1 MINGINLPEQ
11 IEAPIQQSRLNEKWI
26 PEWNKMQE
34 AFKSVHASV
43 WSVQIDGM
51 HPNSA

>member
-1 MINGINLPEQ
+1 MINGIDLPKQ
-11 IEAPIQQSRLNEKWI
+11 IEAPIQQSRLHEKWI

-43 WSVQIDGM
+43 WSVLIVGM
-51 HPNSA
+51 HTNSA